1 LQAIREERRPGSTY
15 ASMQR
20 CQKDIREA
28 QNMFKRL
35 DVPVMN
41 TTNQS
46 IEEISSLILRAL
58 KTPSR

>member
-1 LQAIREERRPGSTY
+1 ML
-15 ASMQR
+15 
-20 CQKDIREA
+20 KD
-28 QNMFKRL
+28 L

-58 KTPSR
+58 ETSPNG